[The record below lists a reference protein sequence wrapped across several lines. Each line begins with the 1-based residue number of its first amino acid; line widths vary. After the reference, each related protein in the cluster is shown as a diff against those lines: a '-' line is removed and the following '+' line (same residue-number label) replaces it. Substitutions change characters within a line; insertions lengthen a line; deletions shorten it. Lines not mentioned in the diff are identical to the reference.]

1 MKIAAAEAIASI
13 VGRNELH
20 EEYVIPSVFNKKVAP
35 AVARAV
41 VKAASRAGVARRRGR
56 ARS

>member
-1 MKIAAAEAIASI
+1 MKLVAAQAIASI

-35 AVARAV
+35 AVAREV
-41 VKAASRAGVARRRGR
+41 MKAAHKAGVARRRRR
-56 ARS
+56 ARH